1 MSRVVAIVQ
10 ARMSSTRLPGKVL
23 MDIGGM
29 SMLARS
35 VRRLSRAKSLSEVVV
50 ATTIEKSDD
59 PIVEQCEING
69 WKCFRGSQEDV
80 LDRYH
85 SAATLFKADSV
96 VRITSDCPMIDP
108 GMVDAVLDEYFKWG
122 GDVDYLSNM
131 IPRRTYP
138 RGLDTEVFTFDAL
151 DLAWKQDTDPSLRE
165 HVTQYILRH
174 PDTFRIRGIMNDID
188 YSSMRWTVDTPED
201 LRFVRTV
208 LENFQNDQF
217 TWKEIVEFLQARPE
231 ILEINKEIR
240 QKALPS

>member
-23 MDIGGM
+23 MDIAGM

-69 WKCFRGSQEDV
+69 WKYFRGSQEDV

-85 SAATLFKADSV
+85 SAATSFRADSV

-108 GMVDAVLDEYFKWG
+108 GMVDAVLDEYFKWE

-201 LRFVRTV
+201 LRFARTV

>member
-23 MDIGGM
+23 MDIAGM

-69 WKCFRGSQEDV
+69 WKYFRGSREDV

-85 SAATLFKADSV
+85 STATSFRADGV

-108 GMVDAVLDEYFKWG
+108 GMVDAVLDEFFKWE

-151 DLAWKQDTDPSLRE
+151 DLAWKQDTNPSWRE

-174 PDTFRIRGIMNDID
+174 PEIFRIRGIMNDID

-201 LRFVRTV
+201 LRFARTV

-217 TWKEIVEFLQARPE
+217 TWKEIVEFLQARPD

>member
-23 MDIGGM
+23 MDIAGM

-108 GMVDAVLDEYFKWG
+108 GLVDAVLDEFFKWE

-231 ILEINKEIR
+231 ILEINEEIR
-240 QKALPS
+240 QKVLPS

>member
-1 MSRVVAIVQ
+1 MSRAVAIVQ

-23 MDIGGM
+23 MDIAGV

-50 ATTIEKSDD
+50 ATTTEKSDD
-59 PIVEQCEING
+59 PIVEQCETNG
-69 WKCFRGSQEDV
+69 WRYFRGRQEDV

-85 SAATLFKADSV
+85 SAALFFKAESV

-108 GMVDAVLDEYFKWG
+108 GVVDEVVKEYISWG

-151 DLAWKQDTDPSLRE
+151 DLAWRQDTNPSLRE

-174 PDTFRIRGIMNDID
+174 PEIFRIRGIMNDVD

-201 LRFVRTV
+201 LRFVRAI
-208 LENFQNDQF
+208 LQNFQNDQF
-217 TWKEIVEFLQARPE
+217 TWKEIVEFLQSHPE
-231 ILEINKEIR
+231 MLEINRDIR
-240 QKALPS
+240 QKALP

>member
-23 MDIGGM
+23 MDIAGM

-69 WKCFRGSQEDV
+69 WKYFRGSQEDV

-85 SAATLFKADSV
+85 SAATSFRADSV

-108 GMVDAVLDEYFKWG
+108 GMVDAVLDEYFKWE

-151 DLAWKQDTDPSLRE
+151 DLAWKQDTNPSWKE
-165 HVTQYILRH
+165 HVTQYILHH
-174 PDTFRIRGIMNDID
+174 PEIFRIRGIMNDID

-201 LRFVRTV
+201 LRFARTV

>member
-1 MSRVVAIVQ
+1 MSRVVAIIQ

-23 MDIGGM
+23 MDIAGM
-29 SMLARS
+29 PMLARS

-69 WKCFRGSQEDV
+69 WKYFRGSQEDV

-85 SAATLFKADSV
+85 SAAALFKADSV
-96 VRITSDCPMIDP
+96 VRITSDCPLIDP
-108 GMVDAVLDEYFKWG
+108 GVVDAVLDEYFKWE

-174 PDTFRIRGIMNDID
+174 PEIFRIRGIMNDID

-231 ILEINKEIR
+231 LLEINKEIR

>member
-1 MSRVVAIVQ
+1 MRRVVAIVQ

-23 MDIGGM
+23 MDIAGI

-35 VRRLSRAKSLSEVVV
+35 VRRLSRAKSLSEIVV
-50 ATTIEKSDD
+50 ATTIEKSDN
-59 PIVEQCEING
+59 PIVKECERNG
-69 WKCFRGSQEDV
+69 WKYFRGSLEDV

-85 SAATLFKADSV
+85 SAATFFRADSV

-108 GMVDAVLDEYFKWG
+108 GLVDAVLDEYFKWE

-131 IPRRTYP
+131 FPRRTYP

-151 DLAWKQDTDPSLRE
+151 DLAWKQDTNPALRE

-174 PDTFRIRGIMNDID
+174 PDIFRIRGIINDID
-188 YSSMRWTVDTPED
+188 YSSMRWTVDTPDD

-208 LENFQNDQF
+208 FENFQKDQF
-217 TWKEIVEFLQARPE
+217 TWKEIVEFLQAHPE

-240 QKALPS
+240 QKNLPS

>member
-23 MDIGGM
+23 MDIAGM
-29 SMLARS
+29 SMLVRS

-50 ATTIEKSDD
+50 ATTIDKSDD
-59 PIVEQCEING
+59 PIVEQCKING
-69 WKCFRGSQEDV
+69 WNYFRGSLKDV

-85 SAATLFKADSV
+85 SAATFFRADSV

-108 GMVDAVLDEYFKWG
+108 GIVDAVLDEYFKWRG
-122 GDVDYLSNM
+122 KVDYLSNM

-151 DLAWKQDTDPSLRE
+151 DLAWKQDTNPSLRE

-174 PDTFRIRGIMNDID
+174 PEIFRIRGIINDID

-201 LRFVRTV
+201 LRFARAV

-217 TWKEIVEFLQARPE
+217 TWKEIVEFLQAHPE

-240 QKALPS
+240 QKALPL

>member
-23 MDIGGM
+23 MDIAGM
-29 SMLARS
+29 SMLARG
-35 VRRLSRAKSLSEVVV
+35 VRRLLRAKSLSEVVV

-59 PIVEQCEING
+59 PIVEQCKMNG
-69 WKCFRGSQEDV
+69 WKYFRGSQEDV

-85 SAATLFKADSV
+85 SAAVLFKADSV

-108 GMVDAVLDEYFKWG
+108 GMVDAVVDEYFKWKG
-122 GDVDYLSNM
+122 EVDYLSNM

-138 RGLDTEVFTFDAL
+138 RGLDTEVFTFEAL
-151 DLAWKQDTDPSLRE
+151 DLAWKQDIDPSLRE

-174 PDTFRIRGIMNDID
+174 PEVFRIRGIMNDID

-201 LRFVRTV
+201 LRFVRAV

-217 TWKEIVEFLQARPE
+217 TWKEVVGFLQTSPE
-231 ILEINKEIR
+231 TLDINKEIR

>member
-23 MDIGGM
+23 MDIAGT

-35 VRRLSRAKSLSEVVV
+35 VRRLSRVESLSEVVV

-69 WKCFRGSQEDV
+69 WKYFRGSQEDV

-85 SAATLFKADSV
+85 AAATSFRADSV

-108 GMVDAVLDEYFKWG
+108 GIVDAVLDEYVKWE

-151 DLAWKQDTDPSLRE
+151 DLAWRQDKNPSLRE

-174 PDTFRIRGIMNDID
+174 PGIFRIRGIMNDID

-201 LRFVRTV
+201 LRFARTV